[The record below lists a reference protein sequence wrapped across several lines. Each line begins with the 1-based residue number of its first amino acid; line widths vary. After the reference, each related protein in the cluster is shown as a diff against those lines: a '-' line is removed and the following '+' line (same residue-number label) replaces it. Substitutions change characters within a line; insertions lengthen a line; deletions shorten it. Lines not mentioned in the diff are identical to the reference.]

1 MSDIFRIHDP
11 RDLNLKFWKPEV
23 KIKIEDGDGR
33 HIENRQKAVSQAP
46 TDGF

>member
-1 MSDIFRIHDP
+1 VKFSGYMTLVIV
-11 RDLNLKFWKPEV
+11 NLKIWKPEV
-23 KIKIEDGDGR
+23 KIKIQDGDGR

>member
-1 MSDIFRIHDP
+1 MTLVM
-11 RDLNLKFWKPEV
+11 LNLKFRKLEV
-23 KIKIEDGDGR
+23 KIKIQDGDGR

>member
-1 MSDIFRIHDP
+1 MTFSGYMTLVIVK
-11 RDLNLKFWKPEV
+11 LKFWKAEV

>member
-11 RDLNLKFWKPEV
+11 LIANLNIWKPGV
-23 KIKIEDGDGR
+23 KMKIQDGGGR
-33 HIENRQKAVSQAP
+33 HIENRQNAVSQAP

>member
-1 MSDIFRIHDP
+1 MTLVIV
-11 RDLNLKFWKPEV
+11 NLKFWKPGV
-23 KIKIEDGDGR
+23 KIKIQDGDGR

>member
-1 MSDIFRIHDP
+1 MTLVI
-11 RDLNLKFWKPEV
+11 LNLKVWKAEV
-23 KIKIEDGDGR
+23 KIKSQDGDGR

>member
-1 MSDIFRIHDP
+1 MKFSGYMT
-11 RDLNLKFWKPEV
+11 LVNLKFWKQED
-23 KIKIEDGDGR
+23 KIKIKHGDGR